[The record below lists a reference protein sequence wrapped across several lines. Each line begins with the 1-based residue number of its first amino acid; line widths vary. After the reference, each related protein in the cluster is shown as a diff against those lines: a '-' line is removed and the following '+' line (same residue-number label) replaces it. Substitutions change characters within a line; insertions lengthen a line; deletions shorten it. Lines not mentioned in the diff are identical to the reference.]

1 MTAPVGASE
10 AMTTPTTSRPGSP
23 PPRSG
28 PALGKSAPTRG
39 QTSPRPQTDAGTNRA
54 RTPATALPE
63 PRLSPRSQT
72 ARNQQQQQQKHQQ
85 KQQPKQQPQKP
96 VRQTTLPLEKGKEK
110 EKETVKSKVT
120 PKPTSGSG
128 TLTISSPS
136 RMPPR
141 SPPPVTRRISPFA
154 APVDE
159 TAPPADEYARR
170 TSLILDNRPASSS
183 EAAQALEASVRGI
196 EQGGPWGFPPL
207 RTNSGQSLGSLEHY
221 NADWNSADM
230 DEVSSAS
237 LTAQGDEHPA
247 GSSACA
253 RRMLEM
259 QTSALLATRA
269 VNVSS
274 TFFTFMQYFI

>member
-10 AMTTPTTSRPGSP
+10 ATTTPTNSRPGS

-39 QTSPRPQTDAGTNRA
+39 QTSPRPQTDANRA

-85 KQQPKQQPQKP
+85 KQQPKQQTQKP

-120 PKPTSGSG
+120 PKPTPGSGS
-128 TLTISSPS
+128 LTISSPS
-136 RMPPR
+136 RIQPR
-141 SPPPVTRRISPFA
+141 SPPPVTRRIPPFA
-154 APVDE
+154 APIDE
-159 TAPPADEYARR
+159 TAPPAEEYARR
-170 TSLILDNRPASSS
+170 ASLILAKRPPSSS
-183 EAAQALEASVRGI
+183 EATLALEASVRGI

-207 RTNSGQSLGSLEHY
+207 RTDSDQSLGSLEHY

-230 DEVSSAS
+230 DEASSAS

-253 RRMLEM
+253 QRMLEM

-274 TFFTFMQYFI
+274 TFFTFMQYLL

>member
-10 AMTTPTTSRPGSP
+10 ATTTPTNSRPGSP

-110 EKETVKSKVT
+110 EKETVKSKAT

-136 RMPPR
+136 RMQPR
-141 SPPPVTRRISPFA
+141 SPPPVTRRIPPFA

-159 TAPPADEYARR
+159 TAPPAEEYARR
-170 TSLILDNRPASSS
+170 ASLILDNRPASSS

-196 EQGGPWGFPPL
+196 EQGGPWGYPPL
-207 RTNSGQSLGSLEHY
+207 RTDSDQSLGSLEHY
-221 NADWNSADM
+221 NADWNSAD
-230 DEVSSAS
+230 EVSSAS
-237 LTAQGDEHPA
+237 LAAPVGEHPA
-247 GSSACA
+247 GNSACGRSIHDLQVA
-253 RRMLEM
+253 
-259 QTSALLATRA
+259 ALRA
-269 VNVSS
+269 AQNIDVSPIL
-274 TFFTFMQYFI
+274 FTFMQYLI